1 MNCQDYMTNTK
12 DLEKNRLLS
21 KKELLLIVENDPN
34 LNIEEFKKMKV
45 DELRDNLKITHL
57 INGKYKNMSG
67 LCYTCFSPLRPD
79 YTAHK
84 NYCIDC

>member
-45 DELRDNLKITHL
+45 DELRDNLIITHL
-57 INGKYKNMSG
+57 INGMYKNMSG
-67 LCYTCFSPLRPD
+67 FCYTCFSPLRPD

>member
-1 MNCQDYMTNTK
+1 MNCQNYMMNTK

>member
-1 MNCQDYMTNTK
+1 MNCQNYMTNTK

-21 KKELLLIVENDPN
+21 KKELLLIVKNDPN

-84 NYCIDC
+84 NYFIDC

>member
-1 MNCQDYMTNTK
+1 MNCQNYMTNTK

-21 KKELLLIVENDPN
+21 KKELLLIVKNDPN

>member
-1 MNCQDYMTNTK
+1 MTNTK

-21 KKELLLIVENDPN
+21 KKELLLIVKNDPN

>member
-1 MNCQDYMTNTK
+1 MTNTK

>member
-1 MNCQDYMTNTK
+1 MTNTK

-21 KKELLLIVENDPN
+21 KKDLLLIVENDPN